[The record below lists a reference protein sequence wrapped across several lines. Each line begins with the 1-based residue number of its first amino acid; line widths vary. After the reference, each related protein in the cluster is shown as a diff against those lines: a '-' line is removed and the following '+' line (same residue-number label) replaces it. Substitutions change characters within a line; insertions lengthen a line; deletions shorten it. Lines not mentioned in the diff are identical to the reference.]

1 MLNIPQLL
9 PAALACAVCFS
20 LPIASAEET
29 ISVYEHGGT
38 RITTNDAP
46 TLIQVS
52 EDRIVSMR
60 PTITLNESV
69 NASGAPEL
77 QIRVSVPVD
86 VPFGDWSIASSE
98 SDILTFSPGLGH
110 QIEVGNYVVG
120 PRVDQPQLRL
130 SYEVAAF
137 SGRDPSQ
144 GPWLS
149 GDITFNIKSLERNA
163 SGQIESLLATY
174 SASSTGAWRR
184 PNLPGVTGSIAYNV
198 PVSSV
203 PEGGSVALML
213 AGLLVAGAATRRRAD
228 GRHTEVI

>member
-1 MLNIPQLL
+1 MLNVPQLL

-20 LPIASAEET
+20 LPVASAEET

-98 SDILTFSPGLGH
+98 VDVLTFSPGLGH

-120 PRVDQPQLRL
+120 PSSEQPRFRL
-130 SYEVAAF
+130 TYEHAAF
-137 SGRDPSQ
+137 SHRDPFFD
-144 GPWLS
+144 PWLS

-163 SGQIESLLATY
+163 SGQIESLSATY
-174 SASSTGAWRR
+174 SASSTSAWRR
-184 PNLPGVTGSIAYNV
+184 PKLPGVSGSIAYNV

-213 AGLLVAGAATRRRAD
+213 AGLLVAGVATRRRPD
-228 GRHTEVI
+228 GKRTEVI